1 MPSPS
6 AVLAG
11 RRAGLAG
18 GGGGVSRPVDTLE
31 SGELM
36 GVSVTEEISRQD
48 RDLILWHQKRE
59 EGLSSMN
66 KSSAA
71 LMCSG

>member
-1 MPSPS
+1 MLHPSTG
-6 AVLAG
+6 LGG

-18 GGGGVSRPVDTLE
+18 GGVSRPVDRLE

-36 GVSVTEEISRQD
+36 GVSVTEEISRQES
-48 RDLILWHQKRE
+48 DLMLWYQKRE

-66 KSSAA
+66 ASSAA

>member
-1 MPSPS
+1 MLSPS
-6 AVLAG
+6 AALAG
-11 RRAGLAG
+11 RRVGLAG
-18 GGGGVSRPVDTLE
+18 GGVSMPVDRLE

-48 RDLILWHQKRE
+48 RDLMLWHQKRE

-71 LMCSG
+71 LMCRG

>member
-1 MPSPS
+1 MLSPS
-6 AVLAG
+6 AALAG

-18 GGGGVSRPVDTLE
+18 GGVSRPVDRLE

-48 RDLILWHQKRE
+48 RDLMLWHQKRE

>member
-1 MPSPS
+1 MLHPSTGLGGS
-6 AVLAG
+6 
-11 RRAGLAG
+11 RAGLA
-18 GGGGVSRPVDTLE
+18 GGGVSRPVDRLE

-36 GVSVTEEISRQD
+36 GVSVTEEISRQES
-48 RDLILWHQKRE
+48 DLMLWYQKRE

-66 KSSAA
+66 ASSAA